1 MADHLFENQTITQ
14 EGLNLIAHAT
24 ASDAIVY
31 TKALSN
37 ATVPADPSNV
47 SSYSGKVGTIASA
60 SSSGNAA
67 RITLEFK
74 NSDTTSSQAVKCV
87 ALMGR
92 LQSESGDGVIVAYC
106 SSGES
111 SITLPSSLDAPCVT
125 RFVVNLVMSAGS
137 DSTINVVESGV
148 ASLSDLSRFVSLHV
162 AGDPTTGESQV
173 IRGNKTFADHAT
185 FNSLVVAENG
195 LTSKKDLNITRMNV
209 LDNDSSVL
217 GSLGNGGGGKVV
229 LSMKKSYPIFISN
242 SNATVNVSGSSI
254 NFTATS
260 GGVNVSGASI
270 NLTAQS
276 GGVNVDGRLLPVQ
289 EYSWLGDS
297 DHVWFYAH
305 INELTAEEVTAS
317 TYGGAATQIK
327 SDRVNGLYLI
337 DSGGENL
344 SSVSPKDLSDI
355 IVNKAFAMVGH
366 NSRVGVGEICYIDLT
381 RGLDD
386 VRNVS
391 FTIPRGTTVGTGVT
405 YSASSNTFHLR
416 ALRQGS
422 SWLLADGYRFV
433 ILSSAVMPAVGEI
446 QTADNVRTT
455 VLAACVN
462 GD

>member
-1 MADHLFENQTITQ
+1 MADHLFENQTITS

-37 ATVPADPSNV
+37 ATVPADPNNV

-67 RITLEFK
+67 RITLAFG

-148 ASLSDLSRFVSLHV
+148 ASLSDLSRFVSTHKV
-162 AGDPTTGESQV
+162 GSPEGEDQIV
-173 IRGNKTFADHAT
+173 RGKKTFADQAT
-185 FNSLVVAENG
+185 FDVKVIATNGVAAQG
-195 LTSKKDLNITRMNV
+195 LSRFPKIVSNYLEARDGQDQT
-209 LDNDSSVL
+209 
-217 GSLGNGGGGKVV
+217 
-229 LSMKKSYPIFISN
+229 IFN
-242 SNATVNVSGSSI
+242 LNVS
-254 NFTATS
+254 A
-260 GGVNVSGASI
+260 SGASI
-270 NLTAQS
+270 VSSVPLTIGTGNNVLLLVS
-276 GGVNVDGRLLPVQ
+276 SNGVYIDGRLLPVQ

-297 DHVWFYAH
+297 DHVWHYAH

-317 TYGGAATQIK
+317 AYGGAATQIK
-327 SDRVNGLYLI
+327 SDRVNGIYLS
-337 DSGGENL
+337 DSSGENL

-355 IVNKAFAMVGH
+355 IVNRAFAMAGH

-381 RGLDD
+381 RELDD

-391 FTIPRGTTVGTGVT
+391 FTIPVGTTVGTGVT
-405 YSASSNTFHLR
+405 FSASWNTFHLR

-422 SWLLADGYRFV
+422 STLLASGYRFV
-433 ILSSAVMPAVGEI
+433 ILSSAVMPAVGES

>member
-1 MADHLFENQTITQ
+1 MADHLFENQTITS

-24 ASDAIVY
+24 AADAIVY

-67 RITLEFK
+67 RITLAFE
-74 NSDTTSSQAVKCV
+74 NSDTMSSQAVKCV

-111 SITLPSSLDAPCVT
+111 SITLPSSIDAPCVT
-125 RFVVNLVMSAGS
+125 RFVVNLVMSTGS

-148 ASLSDLSRFVSLHV
+148 ASLSDLSRFVSTHKV
-162 AGDPTTGESQV
+162 GSPEGEAQT
-173 IRGNKTFADHAT
+173 IRGAKTFADQAT
-185 FNSLVVAENG
+185 FDVKVIATNGVAAQG
-195 LTSKKDLNITRMNV
+195 LSRFPKIVSNYLEARDGQDQT
-209 LDNDSSVL
+209 
-217 GSLGNGGGGKVV
+217 
-229 LSMKKSYPIFISN
+229 IFN
-242 SNATVNVSGSSI
+242 LNVS
-254 NFTATS
+254 A
-260 GGVNVSGASI
+260 SGASI
-270 NLTAQS
+270 VSSVPLTIGAGNNVLLLVS
-276 GGVNVDGRLLPVQ
+276 SNGVYIDGRLLPVQ

-317 TYGGAATQIK
+317 AYGGAATQIK
-327 SDRVNGLYLI
+327 SDRGTGIYLC

-405 YSASSNTFHLR
+405 FSASSNTFHLR

-422 SWLLADGYRFV
+422 STLLTSGYRFV

-446 QTADNVRTT
+446 QTVDNVRTT

>member
-1 MADHLFENQTITQ
+1 MADHLFENQTITS

-24 ASDAIVY
+24 AANAIVY

-67 RITLEFK
+67 RITLAFG
-74 NSDTTSSQAVKCV
+74 NSDTMSSQAVKCV

-111 SITLPSSLDAPCVT
+111 SITLPPSNDAPCVT

-148 ASLSDLSRFVSLHV
+148 ASLSDLSRFVSTHKV
-162 AGDPTTGESQV
+162 GSPEGEDQIV
-173 IRGNKTFADHAT
+173 RGKKTFADQAT
-185 FNSLVVAENG
+185 FDVKVIATNGVAAQG
-195 LTSKKDLNITRMNV
+195 LSRFPKIVSNYLEARDGQDQAIFNLNVT
-209 LDNDSSVL
+209 DN
-217 GSLGNGGGGKVV
+217 
-229 LSMKKSYPIFISN
+229 
-242 SNATVNVSGSSI
+242 
-254 NFTATS
+254 
-260 GGVNVSGASI
+260 GASI
-270 NLTAQS
+270 VSSVPLTIGAGNNVLRLVS
-276 GGVNVDGRLLPVQ
+276 ARGVYVDGRLLPVQ
-289 EYSWLGDS
+289 ESSYLGDT
-297 DHVWFYAH
+297 DHVWHYAH
-305 INELTAEEVTAS
+305 INDLTANVVSAHA
-317 TYGGAATQIK
+317 YLGAATQIK
-327 SDRVNGLYLI
+327 SDRDNGIGIYLS
-337 DSGGENL
+337 DSAGANL

-366 NSRVGVGEICYIDLT
+366 NSRVGVGEICYLDLT

-386 VRNVS
+386 VSNVS

-405 YSASSNTFHLR
+405 FSASSNTFHLR

-422 SWLLADGYRFV
+422 SPLLADNYRFV
-433 ILSSAVMPAVGEI
+433 ILSSAVMPAVGAS

>member
-1 MADHLFENQTITQ
+1 MADHLFENQTITS

-24 ASDAIVY
+24 AANAIVY

-47 SSYSGKVGTIASA
+47 SSYSGKVGTIASS

-67 RITLEFK
+67 RITLAFE
-74 NSDTTSSQAVKCV
+74 NSDTMSSQAVKCV

-111 SITLPSSLDAPCVT
+111 SITLPPSNDAPCVT

-148 ASLSDLSRFVSLHV
+148 ASLSDLSRFVSTHKV
-162 AGDPTTGESQV
+162 GSSEGEAQT
-173 IRGNKTFADHAT
+173 IRGAKTFADQAT
-185 FNSLVVAENG
+185 FDVKVIATNGVAAQG
-195 LTSKKDLNITRMNV
+195 LSRFPKI
-209 LDNDSSVL
+209 
-217 GSLGNGGGGKVV
+217 
-229 LSMKKSYPIFISN
+229 ISN
-242 SNATVNVSGSSI
+242 YLEARDGQDQTIFNLNVTD
-254 NFTATS
+254 N
-260 GGVNVSGASI
+260 GASI
-270 NLTAQS
+270 VSSVPLTIGAGNNVLRLVS
-276 GGVNVDGRLLPVQ
+276 LNGVYVDGRLLPVQ
-289 EYSWLGDS
+289 ESSYLGDT
-297 DHVWFYAH
+297 DHVWHYAH
-305 INELTAEEVTAS
+305 INDLTANVVSAHA
-317 TYGGAATQIK
+317 YLGAATQIK
-327 SDRVNGLYLI
+327 SDRVNGIYLS
-337 DSGGENL
+337 DSAGANL

-366 NSRVGVGEICYIDLT
+366 NSRVGVGEICYLDLT

-386 VRNVS
+386 VSNVS

-405 YSASSNTFHLR
+405 FSASSNTFHLR

-422 SWLLADGYRFV
+422 STLLTSGYRFV
-433 ILSSAVMPAVGEI
+433 ILSSAVMPAVGES
-446 QTADNVRTT
+446 QTADKVRTT